1 VIIGERKKEKKKKK
15 KTKRK
20 EGRGMDTVPKFKIM
34 DPVTLTT
41 SMVAWDAS

>member
-1 VIIGERKKEKKKKK
+1 LEKEKKKKRKRK